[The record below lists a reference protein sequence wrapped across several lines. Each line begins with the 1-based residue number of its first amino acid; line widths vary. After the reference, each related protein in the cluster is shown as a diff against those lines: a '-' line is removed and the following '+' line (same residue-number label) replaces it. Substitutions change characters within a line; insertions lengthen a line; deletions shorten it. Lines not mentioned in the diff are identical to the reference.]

1 MWTDAGR
8 YGERAGRAALGR
20 LLAAALLL
28 AGAAPASAL
37 STDSGEPILIEADR
51 AERDDARRVTIY
63 RGNVVID
70 QGSLRITGDTVTIHF
85 DIRDDV
91 AKIVSVG
98 VPAHFR
104 QLPDGET
111 VHRKAWAKR
120 IEYFNRQ
127 DLIVLLGDA
136 RYAKGGDRVQAER
149 LVYDSLNARFKAL
162 AAIAEDAAEGAAGGG
177 GASGKKPERVR
188 IRIER
193 KKDPGQ

>member
-8 YGERAGRAALGR
+8 HGERAGRAALGR

-28 AGAAPASAL
+28 AGAAPAAAL
-37 STDSGEPILIEADR
+37 STDSGEPIAIEADR

-63 RGNVVID
+63 RGNVIID

-85 DIRDDV
+85 DARGDV
-91 AKIVSVG
+91 TKIVSVG
-98 VPAHFR
+98 APAHFR
-104 QLPDGET
+104 QLPDGDT
-111 VHRKAWAKR
+111 VHRKAWGKR

-136 RYAKGGDRVQAER
+136 RYAKGGDEVRAGR
-149 LVYDSLNARFKAL
+149 LVYDALNARFKAL
-162 AAIAEDAAEGAAGGG
+162 ADVAADPPAAGGG
-177 GASGKKPERVR
+177 APEKEPERVR

-193 KKDPGQ
+193 KKDPAQ

>member
-1 MWTDAGR
+1 MWTGAGR
-8 YGERAGRAALGR
+8 HGERTGRAAVRG
-20 LLAAALLL
+20 LLAAGLAL
-28 AGAAPASAL
+28 AGAAPAAAL
-37 STDSGEPILIEADR
+37 STDSGEPIVIEADR
-51 AERDDARRVTIY
+51 AERDDVRRVTIY

-85 DIRDDV
+85 DARDDV

-98 VPAHFR
+98 APAHFR
-104 QLPDGET
+104 QLPDGDT

-162 AAIAEDAAEGAAGGG
+162 AAVAADPPEGGSAAE
-177 GASGKKPERVR
+177 KKPERVR

-193 KKDPGQ
+193 AKDPAQ